1 MHLAPLSTS
10 SSFNQASSS
19 NLESTMNRSDKPFAV
34 SQQTLDPEGW
44 PEKHGHY
51 LYRYALCRLRNPEL
65 AEEKV
70 QETFVGALQTQGRFQ
85 GRASE
90 RTWLTSILKRKI
102 FDHFRK
108 ISRERAFD
116 SGLLE
121 KASLDS
127 LFDRKG
133 KWLAGPNK
141 WYWEPDRTLRQ
152 KEFCEI
158 FHRCLSKIPDRMA
171 QVFLLREVD
180 GHKGDEICTL
190 MGISPTNLGVI
201 LYRAR
206 MRLRRLMEIEWFGK
220 GVDEDQDGFARKV
233 GSGSR
238 PNPLPPRPSP
248 L

>member
-1 MHLAPLSTS
+1 
-10 SSFNQASSS
+10 
-19 NLESTMNRSDKPFAV
+19 MNRSDKPLGV

-44 PEKHGHY
+44 LEKHGNY
-51 LYRYALCRLRNPEL
+51 LYSYALFRLHNPEL

-70 QETFVGALQTQGRFQ
+70 QETFVGALQTQERFQ

-116 SGLLE
+116 NALLE
-121 KASLDS
+121 KVSPDS

-133 KWLAGPNK
+133 KWLAGPNE
-141 WYWEPDRTLRQ
+141 WYWEPDSALRQ
-152 KEFCEI
+152 KEFFDI
-158 FHRCLSKIPDRMA
+158 FHRCLSKIPDRLA
-171 QVFLLREVD
+171 QVFVLREVD
-180 GHKGDEICTL
+180 GHNGDEICSL
-190 MGISPTNLGVI
+190 MGISRTTLGVM

-220 GVDEDQDGFARKV
+220 RVDEDEGAFARKV
-233 GSGSR
+233 GSGSS
-238 PNPLPPRPSP
+238 PNPFPSRPSI

>member
-1 MHLAPLSTS
+1 
-10 SSFNQASSS
+10 
-19 NLESTMNRSDKPFAV
+19 MNRSDKPHTV

-44 PEKHGHY
+44 LEKHGNY

-70 QETFVGALQTQGRFQ
+70 QETFVGALQTQERFQ

-108 ISRERAFD
+108 ICRERAFD
-116 SGLLE
+116 SALFE
-121 KASLDS
+121 NISLDS

-133 KWLAGPNK
+133 KWIAGSNK
-141 WYWEPDRTLRQ
+141 WYWEPDRALRQ
-152 KEFCEI
+152 KEFFEI

-171 QVFLLREVD
+171 QAFILREVD
-180 GHKGDEICTL
+180 GHKGDEICAL

-206 MRLRRLMEIEWFGK
+206 MRLNRLMEIEWFGK
-220 GVDEDQDGFARKV
+220 GVDEDQDALARKV
-233 GSGSR
+233 GSGSS
-238 PNPLPPRPSP
+238 PNPLPPRSST

>member
-1 MHLAPLSTS
+1 MNNSNKPLG
-10 SSFNQASSS
+10 
-19 NLESTMNRSDKPFAV
+19 V
-34 SQQTLDPEGW
+34 SQQILAPENW
-44 PEKHGHY
+44 LEKHGNY

-70 QETFVGALQTQGRFQ
+70 QETFAGALQTQKRFQ

-108 ISRERAFD
+108 IGRERAFVN
-116 SGLLE
+116 GFLE

-127 LFDRKG
+127 LFDREG
-133 KWLAGPNK
+133 KWIAGPNK
-141 WYWEPDRTLRQ
+141 WHWEPDRALRQ
-152 KEFCEI
+152 KEFFDI
-158 FHRCLSKIPDRMA
+158 FHRCLSKIPNRMA
-171 QVFLLREVD
+171 QVFILREVD
-180 GHKGDEICTL
+180 GYKGDEICAL
-190 MGISPTNLGVI
+190 MGISPTNLGVM

-220 GVDEDQDGFARKV
+220 RVDEDEGGLARKV
-233 GSGSR
+233 GSGLS
-238 PNPLPPRPSP
+238 PNSLPPRPST

>member
-1 MHLAPLSTS
+1 MS
-10 SSFNQASSS
+10 
-19 NLESTMNRSDKPFAV
+19 RSDKPFAV

-44 PEKHGHY
+44 LEKHGNY
-51 LYRYALCRLRNPEL
+51 LYSYALCRLRNPEL

-108 ISRERAFD
+108 ICRGRALD
-116 SGLLE
+116 SGLFE
-121 KASLDS
+121 KASLDY

-133 KWLAGPNK
+133 KWIAGPNK
-141 WYWEPDRTLRQ
+141 WYWEPDRALRQ
-152 KEFCEI
+152 KEFFDI

-171 QVFLLREVD
+171 QVFILREVD
-180 GHKGDEICTL
+180 GYKGDEICAL

-206 MRLRRLMEIEWFGK
+206 MRLRCLMEIEWFGK
-220 GVDEDQDGFARKV
+220 GVDEDQAALARKV
-233 GSGSR
+233 GSGSSA
-238 PNPLPPRPSP
+238 NPLPPRPST

>member
-1 MHLAPLSTS
+1 
-10 SSFNQASSS
+10 
-19 NLESTMNRSDKPFAV
+19 MNRSDKPFAV

-44 PEKHGHY
+44 LEKHGNY
-51 LYRYALCRLRNPEL
+51 LYSYALCRLRNPEL

-108 ISRERAFD
+108 VCRERACD

-127 LFDRKG
+127 LFDCKG
-133 KWLAGPNK
+133 KWIAGPNK
-141 WYWEPDRTLRQ
+141 WYWEPDRALRQ
-152 KEFCEI
+152 KEFFEI
-158 FHRCLSKIPDRMA
+158 FHHCLSEIPDRMA
-171 QVFLLREVD
+171 QIFLLREVD
-180 GHKGDEICTL
+180 GCKRDEICAL

-206 MRLRRLMEIEWFGK
+206 MRLRRLIEIEWFSN
-220 GVDEDQDGFARKV
+220 GVDEDEGGLARKV
-233 GSGSR
+233 GSASR
-238 PNPLPPRPSP
+238 ANSLPPKPST